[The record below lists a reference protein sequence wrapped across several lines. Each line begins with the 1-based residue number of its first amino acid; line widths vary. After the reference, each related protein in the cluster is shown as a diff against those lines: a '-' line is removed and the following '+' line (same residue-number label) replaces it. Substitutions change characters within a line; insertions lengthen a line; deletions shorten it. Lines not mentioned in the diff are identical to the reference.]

1 MSSANNQWLIVKPG
15 VVLTPV
21 IEPVI
26 IALDK
31 FFEQAKLK
39 AYVTSGFRDAENQL
53 EVIRGY
59 LVKKGIAKQ
68 YPQAMAGRVDDFEF
82 GEYSWQMAWSHL
94 LNLGVI
100 INPPVAAKCLMH
112 TTFDKVDRFGKVINQ
127 TPHAKGT
134 AFNIGGG
141 GNGVADEEA
150 VLKIALATKIPGLG
164 SFLVERENNAIHC
177 NCIKIK

>member
-1 MSSANNQWLIVKPG
+1 MTSKDNKWLIVNSK
-15 VVLTPV
+15 VKLTPV

-31 FFEQAKLK
+31 YFEAANFK
-39 AYVTSGFRDAENQL
+39 AAVTSGLRDANDQL

-59 LVKKGIAKQ
+59 LTKKGIAKQ
-68 YPQAMAGRVDDFEF
+68 YPQAMAGRVDDYEF

-94 LNLGVI
+94 LHLGII
-100 INPPVAAKCLMH
+100 INPPLKAKCLMH

-141 GNGVADEEA
+141 GNGVTDEA
-150 VLKIALATKIPGLG
+150 AILQKALADKIPGLA
-164 SFLVERENNAIHC
+164 SFLVERENNAVHC
-177 NCIKIK
+177 NCVTIK